1 MLLSTSSNGT
11 LTISPEMPDNW
22 HGDMEWDLS
31 DIMFML
37 EMEGAE
43 KLWSNIDDVS
53 FIFENNSYTIDIYD
67 AQDLSVGMSVELQ
80 PYKS

>member
-1 MLLSTSSNGT
+1 MLLNTSSNGT
-11 LTISPEMPDNW
+11 LTITPEMPDNW
-22 HGDMEWDLS
+22 HGDMELDLS
-31 DIMFML
+31 DIMSML

-53 FIFENNSYTIDIYD
+53 FIFENNSYTIDSYD
-67 AQDLSVGMSVELQ
+67 AQYLSVGMSVELQ